1 MRKLLI
7 WAFLCFSFTLSA
19 TTYYIDPSGSDSN
32 NGSSTSP
39 WKSLSYACSKATAS
53 GDIIHVN
60 AGTYTETSQSVL
72 AAGVSIAG
80 DGRANTIITLTWN
93 TSGTSPEENGAL
105 QLGSGSPN
113 TNGNQTISNIT
124 LDGNNWNTKIA
135 IIVLD
140 RSNVTIHDCTIRNF
154 DLGGINFY
162 NSGISTHNENNT
174 FYNSTITDCG
184 RRGGLGAFN
193 FKCQKN
199 LTVHDNVFT
208 NTGRSQGSNGNI
220 VYNVWGYSER
230 FVFYNNICTK
240 PVYDGGSWNF
250 HMEVWDVQG
259 GYEYYGNTFNGGEC
273 AIDISSPSKDQGAI
287 GHHKGSYSYSHYI
300 HNNTF
305 QYASKYPKGD
315 NDRIAVQFEDCYIND
330 VIVAYNH
337 FLRTPQPITFT
348 MGSNDGGPYNNIA
361 INYNIFEDIGY
372 GDGGFA
378 SCVYL
383 RGDSPVADYRNIDF
397 NNNVVKGGTNG
408 SVNAAFAI
416 FTTGQVE
423 GLAIRNNIIENCNKA
438 WLYTDNNF
446 GTGHVFHLT
455 AANNLLYNNA
465 NNNTISDPSN
475 MIDGATSNIVNNI
488 LNSNP
493 NYVSATDFHLL
504 PGSPAIGKGLSI
516 SGLTAD
522 YTGTTVKNPPSI
534 GAYESGSTASSPA
547 IPVYQNSV
555 MENTTPTLLQ
565 INFSIALANIVPAA
579 SAFSVS
585 VNSVTVI
592 PSAVAVSGSSVLLSL
607 PSAIKY
613 GDIITLTYTKP
624 AANPLQSSTGGQPV
638 TMSAKPVTNNL
649 INSTKT
655 GTQVTVGLTISPN
668 HVHRIMNAL
677 LVYSGD
683 ITKLATS
690 ILPQIVRIMDT
701 SGKLFIERTLT
712 TGVTNFRIPLNLSSG
727 VYIVKIIAGGLELT
741 SQKIIVY

>member
-1 MRKLLI
+1 
-7 WAFLCFSFTLSA
+7 
-19 TTYYIDPSGSDSN
+19 
-32 NGSSTSP
+32 
-39 WKSLSYACSKATAS
+39 
-53 GDIIHVN
+53 
-60 AGTYTETSQSVL
+60 
-72 AAGVSIAG
+72 
-80 DGRANTIITLTWN
+80 
-93 TSGTSPEENGAL
+93 
-105 QLGSGSPN
+105 
-113 TNGNQTISNIT
+113 
-124 LDGNNWNTKIA
+124 
-135 IIVLD
+135 
-140 RSNVTIHDCTIRNF
+140 
-154 DLGGINFY
+154 
-162 NSGISTHNENNT
+162 
-174 FYNSTITDCG
+174 
-184 RRGGLGAFN
+184 
-193 FKCQKN
+193 
-199 LTVHDNVFT
+199 
-208 NTGRSQGSNGNI
+208 
-220 VYNVWGYSER
+220 
-230 FVFYNNICTK
+230 
-240 PVYDGGSWNF
+240 
-250 HMEVWDVQG
+250 
-259 GYEYYGNTFNGGEC
+259 
-273 AIDISSPSKDQGAI
+273 
-287 GHHKGSYSYSHYI
+287 
-300 HNNTF
+300 
-305 QYASKYPKGD
+305 
-315 NDRIAVQFEDCYIND
+315 
-330 VIVAYNH
+330 
-337 FLRTPQPITFT
+337 
-348 MGSNDGGPYNNIA
+348 
-361 INYNIFEDIGY
+361 
-372 GDGGFA
+372 
-378 SCVYL
+378 
-383 RGDSPVADYRNIDF
+383 
-397 NNNVVKGGTNG
+397 
-408 SVNAAFAI
+408 
-416 FTTGQVE
+416 
-423 GLAIRNNIIENCNKA
+423 
-438 WLYTDNNF
+438 
-446 GTGHVFHLT
+446 
-455 AANNLLYNNA
+455 
-465 NNNTISDPSN
+465 